1 MSGNPQSL
9 PRMIAG
15 DVQNPSGPP
24 SGVTTVTFVAWWQTF
39 SPCMDA
45 RQAIKPGAVTRS
57 Y

>member
-1 MSGNPQSL
+1 
-9 PRMIAG
+9 MIAG